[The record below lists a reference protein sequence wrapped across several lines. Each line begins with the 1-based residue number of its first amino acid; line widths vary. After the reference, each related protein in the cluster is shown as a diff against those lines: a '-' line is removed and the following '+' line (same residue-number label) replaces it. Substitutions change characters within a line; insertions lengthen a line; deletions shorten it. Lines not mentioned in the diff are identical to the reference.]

1 MKPEMA
7 GLQWHQLAICKS
19 FALCFRHNHA
29 STSSFDFF
37 AGQMLFVTTNQQC
50 QSTEGKILDTLY
62 ISVLCTWCVRSLEE
76 DVAAFAESLSLK
88 DEIVK
93 SLTLQLAD
101 IRDNTAQSSCVGS
114 SNTAH
119 TLLETTHRLEQLS
132 VFHSHLDYIYGMET
146 CG

>member
-1 MKPEMA
+1 MTNNSSRHLRKDWNKFPK
-7 GLQWHQLAICKS
+7 I
-19 FALCFRHNHA
+19 FRWKIFGTHNP
-29 STSSFDFF
+29 T
-37 AGQMLFVTTNQQC
+37 C
-50 QSTEGKILDTLY
+50 Y
-62 ISVLCTWCVRSLEE
+62 ISVLCMWCVRSLEE

-101 IRDNTAQSSCVGS
+101 IRDNGAQSSCVGS

-132 VFHSHLDYIYGMET
+132 VFHSHLDYTYGTET
-146 CG
+146 CR